1 MHQLGR
7 MQLKSKTDPDPED
20 GTDDLP
26 NNCKHERV
34 VRRRRFSLRG
44 ERAEKAVQDV
54 ESELLAAVIDRSLS
68 MSILHLNFVVHTV
81 PPRGRCSGPD
91 IH

>member
-1 MHQLGR
+1 
-7 MQLKSKTDPDPED
+7 MQLKSRTDPDPQD

-26 NNCKHERV
+26 NNYKHERV
-34 VRRRRFSLRG
+34 VWRRRFSLRG
-44 ERAEKAVQDV
+44 ERAEKVVQDV
-54 ESELLAAVIDRSLS
+54 ESELLAVVIDRSLS